1 MLVTID
7 YKALNAVFWKNT
19 LKVLLACVFFG
30 KVLSAEFPL
39 EIVDN
44 SGTKVLLPKS
54 PKRIVVG
61 GGMWPLPSLVVM
73 LDSSAKRL
81 VYIPK
86 ASLNA
91 LRSSFLLDFYP
102 EIAQIP
108 AGNSENIEELLGLK
122 PDLFVCHSANTK
134 LCESMRKTKI
144 PTIALSVS
152 KWEYDSS
159 KTLQGWLEIF
169 APILNAEQKAA
180 KILQWVS
187 DTQEFVKSL
196 PQPLNAP
203 RVVILHRFDNQR
215 HFSVGGLFANYLLQH
230 SGARNAIS
238 QKNIQNI
245 TLEELYAIN
254 PEIIYLNHFNDKLP
268 KDILESKLWQP
279 LDAVQNKRVYKFPL
293 GSYRAFAPSVDLPIL
308 LLWLQAQHYPH
319 RDFQLREKISAY
331 YKEVFDL
338 TLSNAQIEK
347 ILNPT
352 AQAGAL
358 E

>member
-1 MLVTID
+1 MLTNID
-7 YKALNAVFWKNT
+7 CRALSAVCWQNA
-19 LKVLLACVFFG
+19 LKILLVCALFG

-44 SGTKVLLPKS
+44 SGTKVLLPKI
-54 PKRIVVG
+54 PERIVVG

-81 VYIPK
+81 VYIPR
-86 ASLNA
+86 ASANA

-159 KTLQGWLEIF
+159 RTLQGWLEIF
-169 APILNAEQKAA
+169 APIFNAEQKAA

-230 SGARNAIS
+230 SGARNVIS
-238 QKNIQNI
+238 QKNIQNV

-308 LLWLQAQHYPH
+308 LL
-319 RDFQLREKISAY
+319 
-331 YKEVFDL
+331 
-338 TLSNAQIEK
+338 
-347 ILNPT
+347 
-352 AQAGAL
+352 
-358 E
+358 

>member
-1 MLVTID
+1 MLTNID
-7 YKALNAVFWKNT
+7 CRALSAVCWQNA
-19 LKVLLACVFFG
+19 LKILLVCALFG

-54 PKRIVVG
+54 PERIVVG

-81 VYIPK
+81 VYIPR
-86 ASLNA
+86 ASANA
-91 LRSSFLLDFYP
+91 LKSSFLLDFYP

-159 KTLQGWLEIF
+159 RTLQGWLEIF

-196 PQPLNAP
+196 PQPLSAP
-203 RVVILHRFDNQR
+203 RVVILHRFDNER

-238 QKNIQNI
+238 QKNIQNV

-279 LDAVQNKRVYKFPL
+279 LNAVQNKRVYKFPL

-308 LLWLQAQHYPH
+308 LLWLQARHYPH